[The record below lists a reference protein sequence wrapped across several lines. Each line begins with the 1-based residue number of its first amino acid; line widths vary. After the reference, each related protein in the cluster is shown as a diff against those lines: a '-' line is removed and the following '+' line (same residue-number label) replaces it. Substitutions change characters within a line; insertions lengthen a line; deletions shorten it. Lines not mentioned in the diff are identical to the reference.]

1 MENIDE
7 ITDLGIVDAA
17 FSLEM
22 PDVNNVS
29 VNNVSV
35 NNVSVGDGLKDYTMF
50 IYIGAAILVVFI
62 GVFLYKSYVN
72 KRLNND
78 NKVMDCEGG
87 FCSMDNKHESTSES
101 TSYI

>member
-22 PDVNNVS
+22 PD

-87 FCSMDNKHESTSES
+87 FCTMNNKPESTTET